1 MLTFERANE
10 LFHYEPSSGK
20 VFRKVTT
27 SSRSI
32 KGTEAGSLDRKE
44 GYLRVTVDG
53 RGYQLHRVIMLLIH
67 GHLDKNVHVDHIS
80 HDRADNRLCNLR
92 LVSLAENNKN
102 KSMDRRNSTGVTG
115 VRFNKRYNTWGAHI
129 GVNGIEIHLGSFKTL
144 EEATAARLDAEKKYG
159 FHENHGL

>member
-10 LFHYEPSSGK
+10 LFRYDPISGK

-32 KGTEAGSLDRKE
+32 KGTEAGSLDKRE
-44 GYLRVTVDG
+44 RYLRVTVD
-53 RGYQLHRVIMLLIH
+53 RIGYQLHRVIMLLVH

-80 HDRADNRLCNLR
+80 HNRADNRLCNLR

-102 KSMDRRNSTGVTG
+102 KSRDRRNSTGVTG
-115 VRFNKRYNTWGAHI
+115 VRFNKRDNTWGAHI
-129 GVNGIEIHLGSFKTL
+129 GVNKTEIHLGTFKTL
-144 EEATAARLDAEKKYG
+144 EEATAARSKAEVKYG
-159 FHENHGL
+159 YHENHGL

>member
-10 LFHYEPSSGK
+10 LFRYDPISGK

-32 KGTEAGSLDRKE
+32 KGTEAGSLDKRE
-44 GYLRVTVDG
+44 RYLRVTVDG
-53 RGYQLHRVIMLLIH
+53 VGYQLHRVIMLLVH
-67 GHLDKNVHVDHIS
+67 GHLDKSVQVDHIS

-92 LVSLAENNKN
+92 LVSLSENNKN

-115 VRFNKRYNTWGAHI
+115 VKFNKRYNTWGAHI
-129 GVNGIEIHLGSFKTL
+129 GVSGIEIHLGSFKTL
-144 EEATAARLDAEKKYG
+144 EEAAAARADAEIKYG
-159 FHENHGL
+159 FHPNHGL